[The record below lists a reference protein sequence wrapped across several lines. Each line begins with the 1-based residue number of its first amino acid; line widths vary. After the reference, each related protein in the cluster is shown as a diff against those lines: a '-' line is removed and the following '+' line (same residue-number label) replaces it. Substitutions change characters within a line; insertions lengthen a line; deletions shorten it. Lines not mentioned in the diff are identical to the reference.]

1 MKKLLGIVVLGLFLS
16 GCATPI
22 SNEAQQAHI
31 KSEIIKIEHPMGTI
45 DCAIVLNTNF
55 KKNLVTKKDLIISCG
70 IYRTSRILM
79 KGQVYF

>member
-1 MKKLLGIVVLGLFLS
+1 METTNQDEV
-16 GCATPI
+16 A
-22 SNEAQQAHI
+22 EAAQI
-31 KSEIIKIEHPMGTI
+31 KPSTESLTLNSEIIKIDHPMGTI
-45 DCAIVLNTNF
+45 DCAIVLNSNF